1 MSNWRPEGWDES
13 SEATAKQCAEDEKF
27 KVANLE
33 NVIRGMFETG
43 ADAMLLKVCEE
54 IEKVEN
60 PHPAT
65 VECADEDGVICTYN
79 NLPYITAEDFRQTIL
94 ALLK

>member
-54 IEKVEN
+54 IEKVECGHYASGYSEEAQDIGKRN
-60 PHPAT
+60 MKQK
-65 VECADEDGVICTYN
+65 V
-79 NLPYITAEDFRQTIL
+79 L
-94 ALLK
+94 ALFK